1 MAVHIE
7 AQDNDTYQQ
16 VRARETQLDNIE
28 KLENINEVVNNMDLD
43 AIEST
48 TNDIK
53 SMVVDNLEAQ
63 PNLDELLDTLNKVAQ
78 GVTDIKRNQT
88 NINKKINELQDTV
101 DQING
106 DNDG

>member
-1 MAVHIE
+1 MAVHFE

-28 KLENINEVVNNMDLD
+28 KLENINEVVNNMNLD

-53 SMVVDNLEAQ
+53 TMVVDNLEAQ
-63 PNLDELLDTLNKVAQ
+63 PNLDTLLDTLNKVAQ

>member
-1 MAVHIE
+1 MAVHFE

-28 KLENINEVVNNMDLD
+28 KLENINEVVNNMNLD

-53 SMVVDNLEAQ
+53 TMVVDNLEAQ
-63 PNLDELLDTLNKVAQ
+63 PNLDKLLDTLNKVAQ